1 VSTADATVARRRGA
15 RAWER
20 LRSASFAV
28 SLPKAAM
35 ALAFLVGLSLAL
47 RTQAIHAR
55 FWIDEGLSV
64 GIASHP
70 ILHIPGVLGQ
80 DGSPPLYYMLLGVWT
95 RIFGNGEAETH
106 GLSIAFALATIPVA
120 WVFAR
125 TLFGHRAAWIAALLA
140 TLNPYLTYYAQE
152 TRMYSLVVLLSTA
165 ATGSFVAAFVQGRRA
180 WLPVFSASLLLL
192 MYTHNWG
199 LFLAVATVVAL
210 IGVWRASEDRRAL
223 ARDALLAYG
232 IVGLLYLPWVPT
244 LLSQARHTGAPWA
257 EVPELHDI
265 LNGLTSLL
273 GGPAPAMALLLG
285 AGVGLATLLAPPRRA
300 PRARAAEAILVIFL
314 VALALAWV
322 ASQIS
327 PAWATRYFAVFLGPV
342 LLLGGAGLA
351 RAGRLGLVVLAILVV
366 FWFNP
371 RTGAINAKSNAHTT
385 AVLVS
390 DRLEDG
396 DLVVAAHPEQG
407 PLMHYYLPA
416 DVRLRWANI
425 MGPVSDA
432 AVFDWRDALSRL
444 KAAKPTPTADRL
456 IGMLRPGQKL
466 VLVQP
471 IIRTAS
477 WRAPWTREVR
487 KRAGQ
492 WERVLDRDP
501 RLARTL
507 DVPELK
513 GRPLPRGVRIVLYE
527 RR

>member
-1 VSTADATVARRRGA
+1 VSTAGATVPRRPGA

-35 ALAFLVGLSLAL
+35 ALAFLVGVSLAL

-70 ILHIPGVLGQ
+70 ILHIPSVLEQ

-95 RIFGNGEAETH
+95 RIFGNGEAEAH

-120 WVFAR
+120 WIFAR
-125 TLFGHRAAWIAALLA
+125 ALFGHRAAWIAALLA
-140 TLNPYLTYYAQE
+140 TINPYLTYYAQE
-152 TRMYSLVVLLSTA
+152 TRMYSLVALLSTA
-165 ATGSFVAAFVQGRRA
+165 VTGSFVAGFVQRRRA
-180 WLPVFSASLLLL
+180 WLPVFSLSLLLL
-192 MYTHNWG
+192 VLAHNWG
-199 LFLAVATVVAL
+199 LFLGLATVVAL
-210 IGVWRASEDRRAL
+210 IPVWLASEHRRAL
-223 ARDALLAYG
+223 VRDALLAYG
-232 IVGLLYLPWVPT
+232 VVGLLYLPWVPT
-244 LLSQARHTGAPWA
+244 LLEQARHTGAPWA
-257 EVPELHDI
+257 EVPRLHDI
-265 LNGLTSLL
+265 LNGLTTLL

-285 AGVGLATLLAPPRRA
+285 GGVGLATLLAPPRRA
-300 PRARAAEAILVIFL
+300 PRARAAEAVTIIFL
-314 VALALAWV
+314 VAMALAWLS
-322 ASQIS
+322 SQIS

-342 LLLGGAGLA
+342 LLLAGAGLA
-351 RAGRLGLVVLAILVV
+351 RAGRLGLIVLAILVV

-371 RTGAINAKSNAHTT
+371 RTGAIRTKSNAHT
-385 AVLVS
+385 AVV
-390 DRLEDG
+390 EDG

-407 PLMHYYLPA
+407 PLIHYYMPT
-416 DVRLRWANI
+416 DVHLRWANI
-425 MGPVSDA
+425 MGPVKDP

-444 KAAKPTPTADRL
+444 RAARPTPTSNRL
-456 IGMLRPGQKL
+456 IAMLRPGQRI
-466 VLVQP
+466 VLVMP

-477 WRAPWTREVR
+477 WRAPWTKEVR
-487 KRAGQ
+487 RRAAQ

-501 RLARTL
+501 RLSRTL
-507 DVPELK
+507 DVPELQ